1 MKKQK
6 FWLAAALACAI
17 FAVPAFAEDDDFDFA
32 PDGEQAKSAGTE
44 KSAVSVSLE
53 GAYAKS
59 LKKPAR
65 GGVDM
70 AGFDL
75 RLNFDVNERNQF
87 SLGMLVLG
95 GSENVG
101 GNTDLDT
108 TNVAVFAGYRAVF
121 PIVKNRVNAYLGA
134 RVGLVYASAELDEG
148 RFDGWDNYR
157 SDDDTCAAY
166 AVEVGLSYAFT
177 EKWSVRGGYEYY
189 GNTTRIGGGDTKFYD
204 QQYHVFQLGAEYR
217 F

>member
-1 MKKQK
+1 M
-6 FWLAAALACAI
+6 
-17 FAVPAFAEDDDFDFA
+17 DS
-32 PDGEQAKSAGTE
+32 DGAKSAGTA

-59 LKKPAR
+59 LKKPSH

-75 RLNFDVNERNQF
+75 RMNFAIDARNQF
-87 SLGMLVLG
+87 SLGILVLG
-95 GSENVG
+95 GSENAG
-101 GNTDLDT
+101 GGTDLET
-108 TNVAVFAGYRAVF
+108 SNFGVFAGYRAVF
-121 PIVKNRVNAYLGA
+121 PIVENRVNAYLGA
-134 RVGLVYASAELDEG
+134 RVGLVYANAELDEG
-148 RFDGWDNYR
+148 RYDGWDCYR

-166 AVEVGLSYAFT
+166 AVEIGLSYAFT

-189 GNTTRIGGGDTKFYD
+189 GNTTRIGGGDAKFYD